1 MRSLNVV
8 TLLFCPISRLGRAM
22 NNETFELF
30 FSLLSVGLLVGT
42 LIIIKARIFAT
53 RFSLAQSILDGFA
66 PFARPLAAAVA
77 TTCMLGSLY
86 FSEIVNYKPCRLCWF
101 QRFMMYP
108 LAIILIIA
116 LIRKSK
122 SIWKITVP
130 LATIGGGI
138 SAYHWFLERFPNLD
152 AGVCDVKVPC
162 EFVWF
167 ENFGFVTLPFMAF
180 TGFLAVIVFT
190 TLPTPQQTEQV

>member
-1 MRSLNVV
+1 
-8 TLLFCPISRLGRAM
+8 M

-30 FSLLSVGLLVGT
+30 FSILSVALLVGT
-42 LIIIKARIFAT
+42 LIILAARIFASQ
-53 RFSLAQSILDGFA
+53 FSVAQSTLEGFA
-66 PFARPLAAAVA
+66 PFARPLAAAVT

-101 QRFMMYP
+101 QRAMMYP

-116 LIRKSK
+116 LIRGSK
-122 SIWKITVP
+122 NIWKITVP
-130 LATIGGGI
+130 LATIGCGI

-167 ENFGFVTLPFMAF
+167 EHFGFVTLPFMAF
-180 TGFLAVIVFT
+180 TAFLAVIIFT
-190 TLPTPQQTEQV
+190 TLPKPQQTEQ

>member
-1 MRSLNVV
+1 MRSLKVV
-8 TLLFCPISRLGRAM
+8 TLLFCPISRLLRAM

-30 FSLLSVGLLVGT
+30 FAMLSVALLAGTVVVLVTRLLSGSQSWAQNT
-42 LIIIKARIFAT
+42 LMA
-53 RFSLAQSILDGFA
+53 FS
-66 PFARPLAAAVA
+66 PFARPLATAVA

-108 LAIILIIA
+108 LAIILIIT
-116 LIRKSK
+116 LIRRTK
-122 SIWKITVP
+122 SIWKFTVP
-130 LATIGGGI
+130 LALIGGTI

-167 ENFGFVTLPFMAF
+167 EHFGFVTLPFMAF

-190 TLPTPQQTEQV
+190 TLPTPHQTEQA